1 MKKTLLFLLSFFL
14 PVCLSA
20 QYVVRYSYDTAG
32 NRTDRAWGLARY
44 VWTQGSERLF
54 PVVSPPYIDSLAPV
68 QVSYEVEIDPGHM
81 PLVLTEEEKYAYNE
95 AFFRN
100 QGAREQAWWESL
112 DGNNMGNRSSSDY
125 SVGAIPLQEG
135 ITPSGA
141 KTYSLPIPTAAGFKL
156 VPSVSLGYNSQAAEG
171 WAGYCW
177 DIQGISCIK
186 LINRNEYYHGSPKAA
201 DVNASDPVF
210 ALDGVPLVTNSHAET
225 SSVYPLE
232 TARGHILAA
241 PEYNSYNKVCR
252 FTVLYPNGIRAV
264 YGRSHSYDYN
274 LVFYKLSEITD
285 LEGNKIT
292 FTYTLD
298 ATAGNDCLTAVRY
311 GYDSSNQ
318 YKGEITFSYA
328 NWINSPIRYFAGKQI
343 IFTKRL
349 TSIESRSDG
358 EVLSAYSLTYE
369 QNGPLWLINRID
381 CTSGSASLSP
391 VEFTYPTVPSSQY
404 LEKDNMSLTLSASFF
419 HPNYDNV
426 YKRGKFVKGEYRDG
440 ILFYPGEHSYKLI
453 GGDHVHGYV
462 YGSEFP
468 PNQTIAFIPRLE
480 NSSGDTINT
489 DIICERGF
497 QTIDAVDVDGDGVDE
512 MVKVNASGIVSDST
526 QYTVS
531 IYRCNNSGV
540 PVLERS
546 FIFLLNGI
554 VGGQVRSPYNRAL
567 RWGDFNG
574 DGKVDLLAT
583 AYNSNYNNGPNYTQL
598 CYTAV
603 IDIDLQSVLS
613 DEVLF
618 SDYSISN
625 DRCLIVYDIDND
637 GRAELCYADSTGFKI
652 FRLQQNGH
660 FSLDNTLSSPTSA
673 IFSNPNR
680 PCYFGD
686 INGDGYLDIASP
698 PVSGSSLWTV
708 YYYNGRSFS
717 SRSVSIANPSS
728 YTDAMFMDVNRDG
741 MADFVSIKK
750 TSDTTA
756 TLSTRISTNGYT
768 FGVSQLSPSNIKNAK
783 GIVPVNV
790 SAYNKPSAFMK
801 IDSLSIYNFSYTG
814 ITRESRH
821 IVTASDSY
829 GKVLRSVY
837 TYLPSMAPVWSDTSL
852 TVNNAQGYAFQT
864 LPVYV
869 VTGDY
874 ASLGAYNAGLYK
886 SNTYEYYNG
895 VVHSRGLGFCG
906 FSRIRTKEMVN
917 AVHDYVH
924 DVADVYYQP
933 DKMGVVRKV
942 VRKKGTAASS
952 PAYYTQTNTWD
963 NHSTTYGKL
972 SPRLQSST
980 VTDALTGVTTHSY
993 YTYDTWDYPLTART
1007 VLSLSG
1013 SPEQRRRRTWS
1024 YQHSNSPSLYV
1035 LGSVTQ
1041 EAVRQDVDGNLMRQ
1055 WKEKTLTT
1063 YDSHFRPL
1071 SRQSYTG
1078 VSRSPAGNPDAESAD
1093 STLLVSETR
1102 WTYDGHGN
1110 VLTEK
1115 SAPYGAT
1122 EFIGHTYTYDSD
1134 GRYLLTDT
1142 DALGHTTSYVG
1153 YNKFGKPYRVDDYRG
1168 RNTYYT
1174 FDAWGNVTSVYHPDG
1189 TMENASLSWGGT
1201 GVYTVTRTASGRPQ
1215 TVTHYDGLGRE
1226 VRTGE
1231 KRFDGQWRYVDR
1243 QYDRYGRLSRVSL
1256 PFRGTSASYWN
1267 TYTYDSYDRPTKIQE
1282 PSGRQTTWAYSG
1294 TSVTTVKEGIS
1305 SVSTQDASG
1314 NVVSVS
1320 DAGGTITYTLRDDGQ
1335 PSKVTA
1341 PGGVETTF
1349 SYDSYGR
1356 RTAIAD
1362 PSAGTRTEAYAWNA
1376 DGSHQQTHTGPNG
1389 SITTNWDKYGRTTS
1403 VQRSGMFITTYTY
1416 NSYGL
1421 LTAEQSTNGTGTEYT
1436 YDSYDRVSTVKE
1448 SVPDSKWL
1456 RKTYTYGS
1464 GSIVSTVKY
1473 TTQDGDITTEIY
1485 SYANGHNTG
1494 IMLPGNTPVWSLV
1507 AENDLGTP
1515 TQVTTGT
1522 VSREYGYTNYGFP
1535 TYRRMAG
1542 GTLQNYSYQFNAST
1556 GNLSNRTDNLN
1567 SQTESFLYDGLNR
1580 LESMGSRQVG
1590 YATNGGILSMDGVGS
1605 MAYANASK
1613 PYQVTAL
1620 NPASQALVA
1629 DRQQEITYNCMDR
1642 PIVLDEGYK
1651 TAAFTYNGAGDRVKM
1666 LVTDYST
1673 PVLTRY
1679 YIGGQY
1685 ECDVTQTS
1693 TKERLYLGGDAY
1705 SAPMV
1710 LQRENNGSWT
1720 AYNIGRDY
1728 LGSITHIAT
1737 SSGTL
1742 VAEYSYDPWGR
1753 LRNPQTH
1760 AIYTPGNEPEL
1771 FLGRGFTGHEH
1782 LTWFGLINMNAR
1794 LYDPLV
1800 GRFLSPDPYVQAPD
1814 FTQNFNRYSYALNNP
1829 LKYTDESGE
1838 FWGTILTA
1846 LLRFPIAVTKGVI
1859 VPYFVSFFDSIKAEN
1874 IFNQAWTEYAE
1885 RVSNAFKIDMGLFK
1899 TGSALSTIENTLAL
1913 LTGIMI
1919 WDAPNTLLGNAIA
1932 HLRNNSCIV
1941 TVEYSEG
1948 ATLVNRAVSDKKR
1961 SGLSLGSY
1969 INGWNLSADPSA
1981 DDVFAHEYGHTIQSK
1996 ILGPLYLPLVG
2007 PPSLLG
2013 CGLDKWNLNDHDRE
2027 WYEVWANQLSYN
2039 YFERTGRTDIT
2050 TGWSSDNPRVQ
2061 HANWYLYPTLGYY
2074 IGLAIAAVFLVI

>member
-1 MKKTLLFLLSFFL
+1 MKKALLFLLSFFL

-32 NRTDRAWGLARY
+32 NRTDRAWGVARY
-44 VWTQGSERLF
+44 EWSQGSERLF

-68 QVSYEVEIDPGHM
+68 QVSYEVKIDPGHM

-100 QGAREQAWWESL
+100 QGAQEQAWWEAYEKS
-112 DGNNMGNRSSSDY
+112 GAQRSVNPIS

-135 ITPSGA
+135 VSPTGA

-156 VPSVSLGYNSQAAEG
+156 VPAVSLGYNSQAAEG
-171 WAGYCW
+171 WAGYGW
-177 DIQGISCIK
+177 DIQGVPCIR
-186 LINRNEYYHGSPKAA
+186 LINKNEYYHGTIEAA
-201 DVNASDPVF
+201 DVNDSYSSVF
-210 ALDGVPLVTNSHAET
+210 ALDGIPLVTNAHSET
-225 SSVYPLE
+225 SSNYPLE
-232 TARGHILAA
+232 TATGHILAK
-241 PEYNSYNKVCR
+241 PVYVNNKIGR
-252 FTVLYPNGIRAV
+252 FLVLYPNGISAIFGLGTASDHTLV
-264 YGRSHSYDYN
+264 YYY
-274 LVFYKLSEITD
+274 LTEMQD
-285 LEGNKIT
+285 LEGNKVT
-292 FTYTLD
+292 FSYVHDTD
-298 ATAGNDCLTAVRY
+298 AGLDCLEAIRY
-311 GYDSSNQ
+311 GYDSADDYNA
-318 YKGEITFSYA
+318 EISFSYTGQFYV
-328 NWINSPIRYFAGKQI
+328 PVRYFAGTQVR
-343 IFTKRL
+343 FTKRL
-349 TSIESRSDG
+349 TSIESRSG
-358 EVLSAYSLTYE
+358 NEVLARYAFSYE
-369 QNGPLWLINRID
+369 QKGRFWLLNRID

-391 VEFTYPTVPSSQY
+391 IEFTYPTTPSSQY
-404 LEKDNMSLTLSASFF
+404 LEADSRSRMLPSNFISPYVGTA
-419 HPNYDNV
+419 
-426 YKRGKFVKGEYRDG
+426 YKRGKFMPYEFRDG
-440 ILFYPGEHSYKLI
+440 LLIYPAWPTYSREW
-453 GGDHVHGYV
+453 DFEAQDWV
-462 YGSEFP
+462 YGPFAPEH
-468 PNQTIAFIPRLE
+468 QHVLFIPRLTNNASYDSHLE
-480 NSSGDTINT
+480 F
-489 DIICERGF
+489 EEGF
-497 QTIDAVDVDGDGVDE
+497 QSIDAVDVDGDGVDE
-512 MVKVNASGIVSDST
+512 IVKINLLEVIGT
-526 QYTVS
+526 QTRVKITTYKSNDTGYLVWE
-531 IYRCNNSGV
+531 G
-540 PVLERS
+540 S
-546 FIFLLNGI
+546 FIVDLAGI
-554 VGGQVRSPYNRAL
+554 HTADHTPYNRL
-567 RWGDFNG
+567 FTWGDFNG
-574 DGKVDLLAT
+574 DGRADLLAI
-583 AYNSNYNNGPNYTQL
+583 AYSQDIPGDYGRSQT
-598 CYTAV
+598 CYTAI
-603 IDIDLQSVLS
+603 IDIESQTVLS
-613 DEVLF
+613 DEYLF
-618 SDYSISN
+618 HFSHS
-625 DRCLIVYDIDND
+625 RTKCLIVNDIDND
-637 GRAELCYADSTGFKI
+637 GRAELCYATDNGFKI
-652 FRLQQNGH
+652 YRLQQNGH
-660 FSLDNTLSSPTSA
+660 FVCESTLPGPDASVFSSV
-673 IFSNPNR
+673 IR
-680 PCYFGD
+680 PCYFAD
-686 INGDGYLDIASP
+686 FNGDGYLDIARAPES
-698 PVSGSSLWTV
+698 
-708 YYYNGRSFS
+708 N
-717 SRSVSIANPSS
+717 SS
-728 YTDAMFMDVNRDG
+728 YTWTIYYYTGNSFTSSSVPIAPLSSFTNAMFMDVNRDG
-741 MADFVSIKK
+741 LADFVAINK

-756 TLSTRISTNGYT
+756 TLSTRINENGFT
-768 FGVSQLSPSNIKNAK
+768 FGSPQLSPDNIKNAD

-801 IDSLSIYNFSYTG
+801 IDSLYVYNYSYRG
-814 ITRESRH
+814 ITGESRH
-821 IVTASDSY
+821 IETVCDSY
-829 GKVLRSVY
+829 GKVLRNVY

-993 YTYDTWDYPLTART
+993 YTYDTWDYPLTARS

-1041 EAVRQDVDGNLMRQ
+1041 EAVRQDVDGNVMRQ

-1448 SVPDSKWL
+1448 NVPDSKWL

-1494 IMLPGNTPVWSLV
+1494 IMLPDGTVVWSLV
-1507 AENDLGTP
+1507 SENDPGAP

-1522 VSREYGYTNYGFP
+1522 INRQYGYTDYGLP
-1535 TYRRMAG
+1535 TYRKMAG
-1542 GTLQNYSYQFNAST
+1542 GALQNYAYQFNAST
-1556 GNLSNRTDNLN
+1556 GNLNYRTDNLN
-1567 SQTESFLYDGLNR
+1567 SQTETFLYDGLNR
-1580 LESMGSRQVG
+1580 LEYMGSRQVG
-1590 YATNGGILSMDGVGS
+1590 YAANGDILSMDGVGS

-1620 NPASQALVA
+1620 NPASQSLVA
-1629 DRQQEITYNCMDR
+1629 DRQQEITYNCMDL
-1642 PIVLDEGYK
+1642 PVVLDESYRS
-1651 TAAFTYNGAGDRVKM
+1651 AAFTYNGAGDRVKM

-1679 YIGGQY
+1679 YIGGRY

-1948 ATLVNRAVSDKKR
+1948 ATLVNRAVSNKKR

-1969 INGWNLSADPSA
+1969 INGWNLSADPSS

-2050 TGWSSDNPRVQ
+2050 TDWSSDNPRVQ